1 MKNVLFDNWDA
12 ARIFRTVLGA
22 GLGVY
27 AVVTGEYILLAFAV
41 WLLLQGLLNIS
52 CCGTACGSQNDKP
65 EKHNLFRGQI
75 KKYKP

>member
-1 MKNVLFDNWDA
+1 MKNILLNNWNA
-12 ARIFRTVLGA
+12 ARILRTLLGA

-27 AVVTGEYILLAFAV
+27 AVATSEYILLALAV

-65 EKHNLFRGQI
+65 EKYDLFRGQI